1 MSSKPRVYLAGPDLF
16 YPDAAVRYARLQS
29 LCEQHGLIAVIP
41 VENQPDF
48 GIKDCQEA
56 RAIRR
61 HNVELIQSSDAVL
74 ANVTPYF
81 GLEPDSGT
89 AYEMGYAAACG
100 IPVAAYCLDGVDTR
114 TRVLKAGH
122 LIDADGRD
130 DDGML
135 IEDFGLHANLMLCA
149 QHPTF
154 DAPELAVQELASTL
168 AEFNPSTA
176 PRDATRQTVADLAML
191 IKRLARDANGDGRD
205 SPVAIAALGY
215 LRRHQLTGSPLRAG
229 DLAEGVPG
237 HEQDAPLH
245 SEHNKP
251 SPEASI
257 SVDDCQ
263 HFLHVYGQQ
272 AHHDDVHIVGTVDA
286 LRHLSRTIDTAI
298 GRNAAKTSGVFSSDG
313 EGFDVVVAVAS
324 ETELSQLALPYVDV
338 KPDQAVGNPGTYAEA
353 ILATKEV

>member
-154 DAPELAVQELASTL
+154 DTPELAVQELASTL

-176 PRDATRQTVADLAML
+176 PRDA
-191 IKRLARDANGDGRD
+191 NGDGRD
-205 SPVAIAALGY
+205 SPLAIAALGY
-215 LRRHQLTGSPLRAG
+215 LRQHQLTGSPLLAG
-229 DLAEGVPG
+229 DLADGVPG

-263 HFLHVYGQQ
+263 HFLHVYGRQ

-298 GRNAAKTSGVFSSDG
+298 GGGAAKTSNVFSSDG

-324 ETELSQLALPYVDV
+324 EAELSQLALPYVDV